1 MSRRL
6 SSLVLAAL
14 VATVPLS
21 GCAPRDAKS
30 AASAKTVTA
39 GPFTS
44 ALKAEQNSA
53 DDPEP
58 YLEAI
63 DKAVDNP
70 GDPDALAVLVASLD
84 ALVDRAAPTP
94 SRMLTPVAFRSRQGF
109 QKVVLGL
116 RTAWEDLEDAGA
128 SPFDSAGRAPLMR
141 MQLAK
146 ALHKLAL
153 FTGETKGAQVWWG
166 RRGCLPAATVI
177 GPLNATPLT
186 WLEGKGAVNVADP
199 LAASYAGP
207 SRFAPATVV
216 RIASNACE
224 LDTRD
229 TNRLLG
235 ARELVF
241 DVENPK
247 EQRLSFAITSS
258 AAAVLEV
265 GGVRVLERRY
275 EAGGAPT
282 LVMGHADVPEGT
294 VRVVLRLADKG
305 DAGSVEVAVVDAN
318 GLPLASKAPKPGD
331 AAKVQPK
338 GPAQVSFAR
347 GAETDERL
355 ATTAAA
361 LLATGEPRRAEQL
374 LEKALIDRREG
385 RDPSVMLLWV
395 RAIEMAGD
403 MPDNK
408 RVERTKSA
416 LDDLAKSMP
425 ASWEAKL
432 ARAELAQ
439 RRKGLGEGTFAALE
453 ELGFTWPGADLK
465 AANVMEMAYVVGLAE
480 SAGMSDLAE
489 QAYQA
494 LATRAPGAPI
504 TATVE
509 SSIHRRSG
517 AEYVKEACEGGL
529 PRDTLA
535 CAGAKESLG
544 DRAGALSEIARLR
557 ELRSA
562 PGSYLAEELRLKIAS
577 GDDKSALAIYDA
589 MLPGERSL
597 MTILPVLARM
607 PDRAKARARVLREA
621 VETADGAF
629 ALSRAGIVFGEPSA
643 DARRL
648 EDAGRVIVEKDRK
661 QQALPGAAT
670 AVLKHLEHY
679 GVDDSGLVRVLVYDL
694 RRVSGTSDVERG
706 IFVEQ
711 PMIDGRGF
719 TAPLRRRVHK
729 KDGRILEPDQAN
741 MAAQGGSD
749 LSQLEQGDYVEHV
762 MEGYYLPTET
772 GELTIDTPDLL
783 PERTS
788 VASAEVVIRLPEWMK
803 PTMWTHALLGKAK
816 EETKSG
822 YRFYSFALQNQP
834 PRRIEDGLPW
844 LERGVRVSLGTQ
856 SWEKVGRAIG
866 ENIRG
871 MEETDPFM
879 ARFAQ
884 EATKNGVGGGK
895 KTQSELVG
903 DVVEHVGKVIKV
915 ASGGSELGDF
925 AGYYG
930 GGSQGQTAR
939 SMVEEGTG
947 SRTWVIYRTL
957 RELGVDAEVAVAET
971 EPFSAAPNFP
981 PHPGRF
987 KKPLIVARVEKG
999 ELWIDADVQG
1009 PPLPPGRV
1017 SPELRGRSA
1026 ILATGKVV
1034 PVPIPESDPV
1044 DEATIDLVL
1053 DAQGTAK
1060 GKVALTL
1067 RGQEAQGLAEAF
1079 FYVVG
1084 DDRREM
1090 LRSVVQSW
1098 LPWASVDDVRLVS
1111 KEGSWEIALTAE
1123 VTVPGFGNA
1132 EGKDGKTWVLPGYE
1146 PAKNGTLAQRY
1157 ASRLARQSALTIDV
1171 PIQYRVK
1178 RTIKLPAGATVIKL
1192 APEMDKKGA
1201 QVLAKRKLT
1210 NQGDTITEEFTITVA
1225 TGTVGAE
1232 KYRAFL
1238 DEVQAVDSGFLA
1250 ATRVRVKP

>member
-1 MSRRL
+1 MTGRRL
-6 SSLVLAAL
+6 PSLVLFAAL
-14 VATVPLS
+14 L
-21 GCAPRDAKS
+21 GCAPLAGCAAQDAKA

-39 GPFTS
+39 GPFLE
-44 ALKAEQNSA
+44 ALKAEQANP

-58 YLEAI
+58 YLAAI
-63 DKAVDNP
+63 EKAVDSP
-70 GDPDALAVLVASLD
+70 SDPDALAALVASLD
-84 ALVDRAAPTP
+84 ALVERAPPAPI
-94 SRMLTPVAFRSRQGF
+94 RMSAPVAHRSREGF

-116 RTAWEDLEDAGA
+116 RSAWEELEETGTER
-128 SPFDSAGRAPLMR
+128 GPLMR

-153 FTGETKGAQVWWG
+153 FTGETKGAQVWWS
-166 RRGCLPAATVI
+166 RRGCLPAATVV

-186 WLEGKGAVNVADP
+186 ALEGQAVVKP
-199 LAASYAGP
+199 LDALGSAYAGP
-207 SRFAPATVV
+207 SRFAPAAVARV
-216 RIASNACE
+216 ASDACE
-224 LDTRD
+224 IDARQTS
-229 TNRLLG
+229 RLLG
-235 ARELVF
+235 SREIVV

-247 EQRLSFAITSS
+247 EQRLGFAVTSS

-275 EAGGAPT
+275 ESGGAPT
-282 LVMGHADVPEGT
+282 LVMGHAEVPEGT

-305 DAGSVEVAVVDAN
+305 DASPVEVAVVDDN
-318 GLPLASKAPKPGD
+318 GLPLASKAPKPGEK
-331 AAKVQPK
+331 ASVKAKAPQ
-338 GPAQVSFAR
+338 QVSFAR
-347 GAETDERL
+347 GGETDERL

-361 LLATGEPRRAEQL
+361 LLATGEPRRAEQI
-374 LEKALIDRREG
+374 LEKALLDRREG
-385 RDPSVMLLWV
+385 RDPGVLLLWT
-395 RAIEMAGD
+395 RAMEMAGD
-403 MPDNK
+403 MPDSK
-408 RVERTKSA
+408 RIERTKSA

-425 ASWEAKL
+425 ASWEARL

-439 RRKGLGEGTFAALE
+439 RRKGFGEGTFTALE
-453 ELGFTWPGADLK
+453 ELGFSWPGADLK
-465 AANVMEMAYVVGLAE
+465 GATSMEMAYVVGLAE
-480 SAGMSDLAE
+480 AAGMSDLAE
-489 QAYQA
+489 RAYGS
-494 LATRAPGAPI
+494 LAARAPGAPL
-504 TATVE
+504 TAQVE
-509 SSIHRRSG
+509 SQIHRRSG
-517 AEYVKEACEGGL
+517 VEYVKEACEGGL
-529 PRDTLA
+529 ARDSLGCSA
-535 CAGAKESLG
+535 AKEALG
-544 DRAGALSEIARLR
+544 DRAGALAEIARLR

-562 PGSYLAEELRLKIAS
+562 PGEYLTHELRLKIAS
-577 GDDKSALAIYDA
+577 GDDKGALAVYDA
-589 MLPGERSL
+589 MQPGERSL

-607 PDRAKARARVLREA
+607 PDRAKARARVLEEA
-621 VETADGAF
+621 VRVPDGAF
-629 ALSRAGIVFGEPSA
+629 ALSRAGLFFGEPSA

-648 EDAGRVIVEKDRK
+648 ETEGLEIVGKDRK
-661 QQALPGAAT
+661 QQKMPGAAT
-670 AVLKHLEHY
+670 AVLRHVEHY
-679 GVDDSGLVRVLVYDL
+679 GVDDTGLVRVLVYDL

-711 PMIDGRGF
+711 PTIDGRGF

-729 KDGRILEPDQAN
+729 RDGRILEPDQAN
-741 MAAQGGSD
+741 QAAQGGSD

-762 MEGYYLPTET
+762 MEGYFLPTET

-788 VASAEVVIRLPEWMK
+788 VASAEVAIRLPEWMK
-803 PTMWTHALLGKAK
+803 PAMWTHAMLGKPK
-816 EETKSG
+816 EEARGG
-822 YRFYSFALQNQP
+822 YRFYTFQLENQA

-856 SWEKVGRAIG
+856 TWEKVGRAIG
-866 ENIRG
+866 ENIRS
-871 MEETDPFM
+871 MDETDPFM
-879 ARFAQ
+879 ARFARDASKDGTGPKRSQ
-884 EATKNGVGGGK
+884 TD
-895 KTQSELVG
+895 LVS

-915 ASGGSELGDF
+915 TSGGSELGDF

-930 GGSQGQTAR
+930 GGAQQQTAR

-957 RELGVDAEVAVAET
+957 RELGVDADVAVAET

-987 KKPLIVARVEKG
+987 RKPLLVARTDKG
-999 ELWIDADVQG
+999 DVWIDADVQG

-1026 ILATGKVV
+1026 ILGTGAVV

-1044 DEATIDLVL
+1044 DEAAIDLVL

-1060 GKVALTL
+1060 GKVSLTL

-1123 VTVPGFGNA
+1123 VTIPGFGNA
-1132 EGKDGKTWVLPGYE
+1132 EGKDGKTWALPGFD
-1146 PAKNGTLAQRY
+1146 PAKSGTLAQRY
-1157 ASRLARQSALTIDV
+1157 ASRLARQSALTIDM

-1192 APEMDKKGA
+1192 APEIEKKGA
-1201 QVLAKRKLT
+1201 HVMARRKASA
-1210 NQGDTITEEFTITVA
+1210 QGDTITEEFTMTLP
-1225 TGTVGAE
+1225 TGTVGADR
-1232 KYRAFL
+1232 YRAFL
-1238 DEVQAVDSGFLA
+1238 DDVQSVDAGFLA
-1250 ATRVRVKP
+1250 AIRVRAKP